1 MSYPFWTMMWF
12 ATKDILTGFGTRESR
27 DWLIY
32 CRNKTKQYSYL
43 VKMII
48 YNMLKISAIFTL
60 LLDFKSLNQ
69 LLQQICFFVM
79 YLVLRLLKPEKN
91 WNLFVLPVEFLFS
104 EFLTLFDFAT
114 VLSASLFYKRKNNH
128 YKYTKNVYSW
138 KY

>member
-1 MSYPFWTMMWF
+1 
-12 ATKDILTGFGTRESR
+12 
-27 DWLIY
+27 
-32 CRNKTKQYSYL
+32 
-43 VKMII
+43 
-48 YNMLKISAIFTL
+48 MLKISAIFTL
-60 LLDFKSLNQ
+60 LLDGKSLNQ
-69 LLQQICFFVM
+69 LLQQNVM

-128 YKYTKNVYSW
+128 YKYTKIVYSW

>member
-32 CRNKTKQYSYL
+32 CRKKTKQYSYL
-43 VKMII
+43 VKMNI

-69 LLQQICFFVM
+69 FLQQICFFVM

-91 WNLFVLPVEFLFS
+91 WNLFKC
-104 EFLTLFDFAT
+104 LTCWIFILWILNIVWLCNSFISIFI
-114 VLSASLFYKRKNNH
+114 LQKKKHSL
-128 YKYTKNVYSW
+128 
-138 KY
+138 

>member
-32 CRNKTKQYSYL
+32 CRKKTKQYSYL

-69 LLQQICFFVM
+69 FLQQICFFVM

-91 WNLFVLPVEFLFS
+91 WNLFKC
-104 EFLTLFDFAT
+104 LTCWIFILWILNIVWLCNSFISIFI
-114 VLSASLFYKRKNNH
+114 LQKKKQSL
-128 YKYTKNVYSW
+128 
-138 KY
+138 